1 MVVMTRAPFIVKL
14 AFKSYVR
21 DPQLP
26 AYLKR
31 VSEMWEVNSLH
42 S

>member
-1 MVVMTRAPFIVKL
+1 MVVMTPCIVKI

-31 VSEMWEVNSLH
+31 VSEMCEVNSLH